1 MTYRPGHMCALPKGK
16 FLEFDWSEV
25 SWHFWQLAVAK
36 PKGKR
41 WFSLNTHVGF
51 LEDVYKRDLNTFWKN
66 IL

>member
-1 MTYRPGHMCALPKGK
+1 MA
-16 FLEFDWSEV
+16 
-25 SWHFWQLAVAK
+25 LAVAK
-36 PKGKR
+36 AKGKR

>member
-1 MTYRPGHMCALPKGK
+1 VLYQKVN
-16 FLEFDWSEV
+16 FLNLFGRKY
-25 SWHFWQLAVAK
+25 HGICWQLAVAK
-36 PKGKR
+36 AKGKR